1 MQMHNCHRST
11 SPFYSRRWTST
22 STSEFDT
29 APSKQRMNDALKNL
43 SGQISFPPYKLNYSV
58 HLFQCGRSLRPPL
71 LLLFQNKPSIILP
84 QQLLPINVRWI
95 TRLAKHG
102 SRTIH
107 PHLILSTRLF
117 LKDLHHLL
125 LQGFLS
131 QELFLL
137 YPEGRHPLLRLPLPL
152 LLLPAPPPPDLH
164 QAQAV
169 TLLMLDR
176 AMLNRNK
183 MRMATGSIHLN
194 NNSSTQCSVKNIT
207 PVLKTCGPSCR
218 FIMR

>member
-11 SPFYSRRWTST
+11 SPFDTRRWTST
-22 STSEFDT
+22 STSEFDP

-117 LKDLHHLL
+117 LRI
-125 LQGFLS
+125 FIIC
-131 QELFLL
+131 FC
-137 YPEGRHPLLRLPLPL
+137 R
-152 LLLPAPPPPDLH
+152 
-164 QAQAV
+164 
-169 TLLMLDR
+169 TF
-176 AMLNRNK
+176 
-183 MRMATGSIHLN
+183 
-194 NNSSTQCSVKNIT
+194 SVKSYFFYTQRVDILFSVSRSPCFCFQLRRRRT
-207 PVLKTCGPSCR
+207 
-218 FIMR
+218 FIRPKQLHC